1 MSCLLAHLV
10 FSVFTFKA
18 PVLLQEARP
27 DSIFKFVTDS
37 YSSCA
42 YLNSQGD
49 NYASL
54 NDKQQKVQ
62 IPCPTTVS
70 KLHYH
75 FLK

>member
-1 MSCLLAHLV
+1 MA
-10 FSVFTFKA
+10 
-18 PVLLQEARP
+18 EA
-27 DSIFKFVTDS
+27 T
-37 YSSCA
+37 CA

-62 IPCPTTVS
+62 IPCPTTDS

-75 FLK
+75 FLKIDFSFKWDLMF

>member
-1 MSCLLAHLV
+1 MA
-10 FSVFTFKA
+10 
-18 PVLLQEARP
+18 EA
-27 DSIFKFVTDS
+27 T
-37 YSSCA
+37 CA

-62 IPCPTTVS
+62 IPCPTTDS

-75 FLK
+75 FLKIDFSFK